1 MIGEML
7 GESRR
12 LHPSAE
18 RYQRAAYQR
27 QAAQRLVSMLQD
39 FGGAMLCDGV
49 GLGKTY
55 VATTMMVHYV
65 NAWRD
70 QWAAMPDRLVEDP
83 FRITVIAPHSVVST
97 WRREALQACRRS
109 AFRSRA
115 CAFSRIPSSLASCGR
130 ANCSSWFAAAPA
142 TWSTCCCPTSWS
154 WTKPT
159 TRSLAARRQK
169 VLRDLL
175 RVQPRREL
183 RRRVVLLTATPINNS
198 LDDLRQEVSLL
209 FSKPIWLSD
218 AKTDDGYRRQ
228 ALKEVQERCAKA
240 RAARTK
246 EATWRPSLFT
256 AARCEVRGQHRVP

>member
-1 MIGEML
+1 LGHVRPGDKWGHWETATTVSSTTPHRVWDQEANAFLARSFAAPRSRRVESLDQCTPTEKAQLGLWRMIGEML

-83 FRITVIAPHSVVST
+83 FRITVIAPH
-97 WRREALQACRRS
+97 
-109 AFRSRA
+109 
-115 CAFSRIPSSLASCGR
+115 
-130 ANCSSWFAAAPA
+130 
-142 TWSTCCCPTSWS
+142 
-154 WTKPT
+154 
-159 TRSLAARRQK
+159 
-169 VLRDLL
+169 
-175 RVQPRREL
+175 
-183 RRRVVLLTATPINNS
+183 
-198 LDDLRQEVSLL
+198 
-209 FSKPIWLSD
+209 
-218 AKTDDGYRRQ
+218 
-228 ALKEVQERCAKA
+228 
-240 RAARTK
+240 
-246 EATWRPSLFT
+246 
-256 AARCEVRGQHRVP
+256 